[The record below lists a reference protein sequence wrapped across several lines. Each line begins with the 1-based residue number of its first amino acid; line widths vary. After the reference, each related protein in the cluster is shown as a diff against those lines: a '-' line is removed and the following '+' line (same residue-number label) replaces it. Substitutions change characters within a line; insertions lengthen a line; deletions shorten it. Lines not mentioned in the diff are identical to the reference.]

1 MPEIRPLSEAEAA
14 GRIAHAAGSGKAL
27 ILTHVNPDADCI
39 GSALGLRA
47 VIRSLGGD
55 ADLLVPSPLPRYLAF
70 LPALAGC
77 DVSSP
82 EPEELPADRYASVLS
97 VDAASPVQLGKY
109 AALIPEISLMID
121 HHGRGEPFAPYLVDP
136 EAAAAGQI
144 VYRLVRLLRE
154 RGILDSPL
162 PDAAR
167 FLYCAVVGDTGG
179 FQFSN
184 TTPAVH
190 RAAAEL
196 LEEMSADGNDPAGNQ
211 PDAAELCRRLLAEK
225 SMTDLKAESL
235 TIRNLCLYEQG
246 RLAAVLFTRD
256 MLREEG
262 LTEEDIGGAVDIPR
276 SLEGVA
282 VALTLRQTGDD
293 PKKFKLS
300 SRANA
305 DLDCA
310 SVCAGFGGGGHK
322 RAAGATIEADTPEEA
337 LSLAVNAFMTL
348 FEQSAEAECPYE
360 QPT

>member
-14 GRIAHAAGSGKAL
+14 ERIAQTAGSGKTL

-55 ADLLVPSPLPRYLAF
+55 ADVLVPSPVPRYLAF

-77 DVSSP
+77 LVSSP
-82 EPEELPADRYASVLS
+82 EPEELPADRFASVLS
-97 VDAASPVQLGKY
+97 VDAASPLQLGKY
-109 AALIPEISLMID
+109 AVLIPEISLMID

-136 EAAAAGQI
+136 DAAAAGQI
-144 VYRLVRLLRE
+144 IYRLVLLLRE
-154 RGILDSPL
+154 REILNSPL

-196 LEEMSADGNDPAGNQ
+196 LEEMADPAPDL

-225 SMTDLKAESL
+225 SMTALKAESL
-235 TIRNLCLYEQG
+235 TIRNLRLYEQG

-282 VALTLRQTGDD
+282 EIG
-293 PKKFKLS
+293 
-300 SRANA
+300 RAH
-305 DLDCA
+305 
-310 SVCAGFGGGGHK
+310 V
-322 RAAGATIEADTPEEA
+322 
-337 LSLAVNAFMTL
+337 
-348 FEQSAEAECPYE
+348 
-360 QPT
+360 

>member
-14 GRIAHAAGSGKAL
+14 ERIAQTAGSGKTL

-47 VIRSLGGD
+47 VLRSLGGD
-55 ADLLVPSPLPRYLAF
+55 ADVLVPSPVPRYLAF

-77 DVSSP
+77 KVSSP
-82 EPEELPADRYASVLS
+82 EPEELPADRFASVLS
-97 VDAASPVQLGKY
+97 VDAASPLQLGKY
-109 AALIPEISLMID
+109 AALIPEITLMID

-136 EAAAAGQI
+136 DAAAAGQI

-154 RGILDSPL
+154 RGILNSPL

-196 LEEMSADGNDPAGNQ
+196 LEEMADPSPDL

-225 SMTDLKAESL
+225 SMTALKAESL
-235 TIRNLCLYEQG
+235 TIRNLRLYEQG

-310 SVCAGFGGGGHK
+310 FVCAGFGGGGHK

-337 LSLAVNAFMTL
+337 LLLAVNAFMTL
-348 FEQSAEAECPYE
+348 FDRSEEAK
-360 QPT
+360 